1 MTNACKDSDSSLNL
15 LPTLATPG
23 KLIPQKLPEFV
34 VLERGGKG
42 QLKLVQERCLQAIL
56 ENMYSLDGILVFGLL
71 FVCTC
76 AYFKKV
82 PRLKSWLLSE
92 KKGVW
97 GVFYKAAV
105 IGTRLHVAVAVACV
119 VMAFYVLFIK

>member
-56 ENMYSLDGILVFGLL
+56 ENSKCTLWMGFWCLVCSL
-71 FVCTC
+71 FVP
-76 AYFKKV
+76 V
-82 PRLKSWLLSE
+82 PTSRKYLVLNPGCYRRRKE
-92 KKGVW
+92 FGVC
-97 GVFYKAAV
+97 FTKP
-105 IGTRLHVAVAVACV
+105 L
-119 VMAFYVLFIK
+119 